1 MSLTVIDLAG
11 VVTARPP
18 VNWPLLALP
27 AAGEAIFGF
36 LFLGRISFKM
46 APTLKVTLV
55 GQLKVA
61 RWLLMADS
69 MRRLRRPRQSLA
81 LFCGEMPK

>member
-1 MSLTVIDLAG
+1 MSPTVIDLAG

-36 LFLGRISFKM
+36 YF
-46 APTLKVTLV
+46 
-55 GQLKVA
+55 
-61 RWLLMADS
+61 
-69 MRRLRRPRQSLA
+69 
-81 LFCGEMPK
+81 